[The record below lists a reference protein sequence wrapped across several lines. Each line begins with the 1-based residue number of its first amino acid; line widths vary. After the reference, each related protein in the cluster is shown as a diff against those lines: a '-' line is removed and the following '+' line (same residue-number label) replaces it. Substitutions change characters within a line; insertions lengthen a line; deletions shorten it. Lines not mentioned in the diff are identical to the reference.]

1 ALEDLGEDEIVGVR
15 VRSPASGCELEREAG
30 GRRDETPWRDDRSWV
45 PCHGAT
51 PRLEPH
57 VVGNPARV
65 VEQIPKPDS
74 PSLAQASREEGAD
87 TVVQAELAL
96 GDELHDD
103 RRHEALRDASDPEP
117 VVGASRSA
125 SDLGLPCSDDGA
137 LAVLLDERDHSWDVA
152 RGDEPVGGALKL

>member
-1 ALEDLGEDEIVGVR
+1 
-15 VRSPASGCELEREAG
+15 
-30 GRRDETPWRDDRSWV
+30 
-45 PCHGAT
+45 
-51 PRLEPH
+51 
-57 VVGNPARV
+57 
-65 VEQIPKPDS
+65 
-74 PSLAQASREEGAD
+74 SLAQPSRGEGAD

-152 RGDEPVGGALKL
+152 RGDEPVGGALKLALGRRRPSGEEDACDGKSCNRAHVPSTPRAGWVLQRYLQPARGV